1 MSHIKLQSRI
11 KGGYN
16 NVLKERM
23 IAEGACNLSTS
34 EEPMD
39 AQSVGII
46 SQSSDSKLA
55 ITTHIKLS
63 CGCTD

>member
-1 MSHIKLQSRI
+1 MTP
-11 KGGYN
+11 
-16 NVLKERM
+16 
-23 IAEGACNLSTS
+23 EGACNLSTS
-34 EEPMD
+34 EEAMD
-39 AQSVGII
+39 HQSVDII